1 MMLCF
6 NLTGILNF
14 SCTLESPE
22 ELSRFCCPG
31 HTLDKW
37 HRISGNECFLRL
49 PGELQLRVTIGC
61 HWNRGGQI
69 SVERVFKLN
78 YW

>member
-22 ELSRFCCPG
+22 ELSRICCPG
-31 HTLDKW
+31 HALDQL
-37 HRISGNECFLRL
+37 HRISGDEYFLRL
-49 PGELQLRVTIGC
+49 PGELRLRMTVGC

-69 SVERVFKLN
+69 SMETVFKLN
-78 YW
+78 CL